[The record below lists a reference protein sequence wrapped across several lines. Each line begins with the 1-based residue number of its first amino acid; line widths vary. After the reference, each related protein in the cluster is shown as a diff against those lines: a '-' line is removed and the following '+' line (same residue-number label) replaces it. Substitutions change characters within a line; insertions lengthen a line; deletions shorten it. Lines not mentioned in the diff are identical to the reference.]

1 MRNSYNK
8 YTQSLKYHE
17 QNKPGK
23 IAIIPTK
30 PLLTSEDLAL
40 AYSPGVAGPCLA
52 INEDASNVYRYTAKA
67 NQVAVITNGTAVLGL
82 GNLGAMASKP
92 VMEGKA
98 VLFKRFADIDA
109 IDIEVD
115 TQDTKE
121 FIHVVKYIAKTWG
134 GINLEDIKSPEC
146 FIIERELQKLVDIP
160 VFHDDQ
166 HGTAIIVAAA
176 LINAADITSRNFK
189 NMKIILNGSGAAGI
203 ACITLL
209 KSMGVNDDNITICDR
224 SGVIYKGRKNNMN
237 QWKELHA
244 IDTKARTLEDAL
256 VGADVFLGLSAANI
270 VKPEM
275 IKKMNKNPIIFAMA
289 NPDPEIK
296 PELAKEVRPDAIVAT
311 GRSDYPNQAN
321 NIMGFPYIFR
331 GALDV
336 RAKSINLP
344 MKIAAVNALAE
355 LARLPVVES
364 VKMAYKKK
372 DMEYGK
378 NYIIP
383 TPFDPRLI
391 EIVSSAVAKAAINSN
406 VARKE
411 ILDFEIYKK
420 NLRNRLSY
428 INMENLT

>member
-1 MRNSYNK
+1 MKNNHNK
-8 YTQSLKYHE
+8 YAKALKYHE
-17 QNKPGK
+17 KNQPGK
-23 IAIIPTK
+23 IGMIPTK

-52 INEDASNVYRYTAKA
+52 ISEDANNVYRYTAKA

-82 GNLGAMASKP
+82 GNLGALASKP

-115 TQDTKE
+115 TEDPEE
-121 FIHVVKYIAKTWG
+121 FINVVKYLGKTWG

-146 FIIERELQKLVDIP
+146 FVIEEKLQELLDIP

-166 HGTAIIVAAA
+166 HGTAIIIAAA
-176 LINAADITSRNFK
+176 LINAADITGRNFK
-189 NMKIILNGSGAAGI
+189 NMKIIVNGSGAAGI
-203 ACITLL
+203 ACIILL
-209 KSMGVNDDNITICDR
+209 KSMGVNPDNIIICDR
-224 SGVIYKGRKNNMN
+224 SGVIYKGRKNSMN
-237 QWKELHA
+237 QWKEPHA
-244 IDTKARTLEDAL
+244 VETNARTLEDAL
-256 VGADVFLGLSAANI
+256 TGADVFIGLSAANI
-270 VKPEM
+270 LKPEM
-275 IKKMNKNPIIFAMA
+275 IKKMSKNPIIFAMA

-296 PELAKEVRPDAIVAT
+296 PELAREARPDAIIAT
-311 GRSDYPNQAN
+311 GRSDYPNQVN
-321 NIMGFPYIFR
+321 NLLGFPYIFR
-331 GALDV
+331 GALDT

-344 MKIAAVNALAE
+344 MKIAAVNALVQ

-364 VKMAYKKK
+364 VKLAYNQKN
-372 DMEYGK
+372 MEYGK

-391 EIVSSAVAKAAINSN
+391 EIVSSEVARAAIDSN

-411 ILDFEIYKK
+411 ILDFEDYKK
-420 NLRNRLSY
+420 NLRSRL
-428 INMENLT
+428 LQ